1 MMTSMNPSVVI
12 VTILSRKEFHIT
24 PPIYIGENT

>member
-1 MMTSMNPSVVI
+1 MTSMKASVVI